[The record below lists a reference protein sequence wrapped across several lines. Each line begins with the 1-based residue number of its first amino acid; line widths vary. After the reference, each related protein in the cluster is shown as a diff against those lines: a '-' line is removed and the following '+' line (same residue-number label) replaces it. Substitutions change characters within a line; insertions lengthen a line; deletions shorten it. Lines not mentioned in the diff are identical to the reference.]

1 MKRVIAA
8 TLIGVASGAASA
20 GTASHTVPFD
30 YDPSQGVINPVIPAF
45 NTMGGTR
52 QLNSVR
58 FDFNHNF
65 DADLYVESTGPTAVS
80 AGDFFVSTSFISIL
94 QLGTIDDGG
103 GEEGSVVNGGPS
115 GPPFFGPGAFFIDN
129 VTGDLA
135 AYDGVPGNNGP
146 DSFTQ
151 NFSDS
156 YANSWDFVAGADQS
170 VLDALTDTGN
180 VTTVYGGFQEISFF
194 WVNDPSW
201 PPPEFF
207 PEYPDTAA
215 IWVSFQ
221 QYRHFG
227 DFTVTY
233 DYSIVPT
240 PGALGALL
248 GGFGW
253 ASRRRR

>member
-1 MKRVIAA
+1 MKRFIAI
-8 TLIGVASGAASA
+8 TVMASLAGAASA
-20 GTASHTVPFD
+20 GTVSQVVPFD
-30 YDPSQGVINPVIPAF
+30 YDPSQGIINPVISGF
-45 NTMGGTR
+45 DTMGGTR

-65 DADLYVESTGPTAVS
+65 SADLFVESTGPTAVS
-80 AGDFFVSTSFISIL
+80 AGDFFVSSSFISIL
-94 QLGTIDDGG
+94 QLGTIDGGDG
-103 GEEGSVVNGGPS
+103 EGSIVNGGPP

-135 AYDGVPGNNGP
+135 AYDNIPGNNGP

-151 NFSDS
+151 SFSDS
-156 YANSWDFVAGADQS
+156 YANSWEFLAGDDQS
-170 VLDALTDTGN
+170 VLDALTDTGD
-180 VTTVYGGFQEISFF
+180 VTTVYGGFQELSFF

-201 PPPEFF
+201 PPPDFF

-233 DYSIVPT
+233 DYSVVPS
-240 PGALGALL
+240 PGALGALI
-248 GGFGW
+248 GGIGLM
-253 ASRRRR
+253 SRRRR